1 MDAAGGDRTAH
12 RLKAV
17 PLKPDWRSC
26 LGRKCLDEFWVVLAA
41 SALAVMMGLGA
52 TAICARVQD
61 PAKPTQGGTPAP
73 SPSGTPAPSQEP
85 AGAPPP
91 PAEPA
96 PGAKKS
102 GKDKNKDTATQNAP
116 DQPVWDPLRAEK
128 DLQVG
133 HYYMN
138 KGDVDAAIDRF
149 EDAIV
154 AKPGYAIP
162 FLYLGEAQE
171 KKGQKRLAAKSYTK
185 YLDLDPHASDAA
197 KIRKKIDKLYKEL
210 EAANK

>member
-1 MDAAGGDRTAH
+1 
-12 RLKAV
+12 
-17 PLKPDWRSC
+17 
-26 LGRKCLDEFWVVLAA
+26 
-41 SALAVMMGLGA
+41 MMGLGVA
-52 TAICARVQD
+52 TAFARAQD
-61 PAKPTQGGTPAP
+61 PVKPTQAGPP
-73 SPSGTPAPSQEP
+73 SPDPSADATPAPSQEP

-96 PGAKKS
+96 PGAKKA
-102 GKDKNKDTATQNAP
+102 GKGKNKETATQNAP

-154 AKPGYAIP
+154 AKPGYAAP
-162 FLYLGEAQE
+162 FLFLGEAQE

-185 YLDLDPHASDAA
+185 YLDLDPHASDAE
-197 KIRKKIDKLYKEL
+197 KVRKKIDKLYKDL
-210 EAANK
+210 EKDKEKN